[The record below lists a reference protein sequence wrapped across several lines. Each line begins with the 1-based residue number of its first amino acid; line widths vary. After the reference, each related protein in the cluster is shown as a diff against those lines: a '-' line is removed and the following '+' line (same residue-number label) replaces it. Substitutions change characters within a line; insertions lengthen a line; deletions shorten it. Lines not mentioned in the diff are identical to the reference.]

1 MGVIKYKHDI
11 EKLFA
16 KSVIVT
22 NNSISR
28 IIGKKKNKN
37 YTKRII
43 NYLIKKGDIKRIT
56 KGYYT
61 NRNDNSISVLC
72 FQPAYLGLQD
82 ALSFYDLWEQETIP
96 VIITTKNIRIG
107 IRKIL
112 GKNVLL
118 RKIDKRYFF
127 GYEYHEYD
135 NLALPYSDIEKTFI
149 DLIYFKQS
157 LDKEVIKNIKKKI
170 DTKKLNLYLKKYP
183 KRFRKKVERYLR

>member
-1 MGVIKYKHDI
+1 MGVIKYKLDI

-82 ALSFYDLWEQETIP
+82 ALSFYNLWEQETIP
-96 VIITTKNIRIG
+96 VIITTKNIRTG

-118 RKIDKRYFF
+118 RKVDKRYFF

-135 NLALPYSDIEKTFI
+135 NLALPYSSIEKTFI

-157 LDKEVIKNIKKKI
+157 LDEEVIKNIKKKI
-170 DTKKLNLYLKKYP
+170 DIKKLNLYLKKYP
-183 KRFRKKVERYLR
+183 KKFRRKVEKCMR